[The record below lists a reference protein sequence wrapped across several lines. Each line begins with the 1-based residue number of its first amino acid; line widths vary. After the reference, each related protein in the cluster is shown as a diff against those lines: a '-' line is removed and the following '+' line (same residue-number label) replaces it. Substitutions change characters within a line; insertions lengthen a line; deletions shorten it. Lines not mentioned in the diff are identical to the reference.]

1 MGVQSKAAFSDR
13 RCPRIFACAVGLVWM
28 TAVAPALAQVDP
40 GEPATAEPQ
49 IRADRAPATARID
62 DPDAAFWAQLPE
74 TAIATLAQVVVA
86 PMRPVPAVGELRVRA
101 AHDGQFVALRIEWED
116 PAPDIDTVV
125 DRFGDQVAVQFPA
138 DPASEVQPMPMMGHL
153 GAPVRILQWRAVLQ
167 HELQHG
173 APTIKDLYPNAV
185 VDLYPDRLLS
195 GEEVQPYAGGRGLGN
210 PVSRP
215 RALSPVLS
223 QVAHGWGSLTAT
235 FDQEAGGKGVWRD
248 GRWQVV
254 ITYPL
259 AHEGRTG
266 LRAGSESV
274 VAFAVWDGGQ
284 REVGSRKA
292 WTAWVPLLLGP

>member
-1 MGVQSKAAFSDR
+1 MQWSQRGWWRDVVSLTGVVWLAAPSF
-13 RCPRIFACAVGLVWM
+13 L
-28 TAVAPALAQVDP
+28 LAQSDPVDP
-40 GEPATAEPQ
+40 AEPQ
-49 IRADRAPATARID
+49 VRAVRAPAAARVD
-62 DPDAAFWAQLPE
+62 DPDAAFWAQVPE
-74 TAIATLAQVVVA
+74 VTVATLAQVVVA
-86 PMRPVPAVGELRVRA
+86 PMRPDPAVSEVQVRA
-101 AHDGQFVALRIEWED
+101 SHDGQFLAVRLEWAD

-138 DPASEVQPMPMMGHL
+138 DPASEVQPMPMMGHV

-195 GEEVQPYAGGRGLGN
+195 GEDVRPYTGGRGLGN

-215 RALSPVLS
+215 RALSPVVS
-223 QVAHGWGSLTAT
+223 HVANGWGSLTAT
-235 FDQEAGGKGVWRD
+235 FDQEAGGSGVWRD
-248 GRWQVV
+248 GRWHVV

-259 AHEGRTG
+259 ANAGRIG
-266 LRAGSESV
+266 LRSGSESV

-292 WTAWVPLLLGP
+292 WTPWVPLHLEP

>member
-1 MGVQSKAAFSDR
+1 
-13 RCPRIFACAVGLVWM
+13 VGR
-28 TAVAPALAQVDP
+28 P
-40 GEPATAEPQ
+40 GA
-49 IRADRAPATARID
+49 
-62 DPDAAFWAQLPE
+62 
-74 TAIATLAQVVVA
+74 
-86 PMRPVPAVGELRVRA
+86 
-101 AHDGQFVALRIEWED
+101 
-116 PAPDIDTVV
+116 DIDTVV

-138 DPASEVQPMPMMGHL
+138 DPASEVQPMPMMGHV

-195 GEEVQPYAGGRGLGN
+195 GEEVRPYAGGRGLGN

-215 RALSPVLS
+215 RALSPVVS
-223 QVAHGWGSLTAT
+223 HVAHGWGSLTAT
-235 FDQEAGGKGVWRD
+235 FDQEAGGRGVWRD
-248 GRWQVV
+248 GRWHVV

-266 LRAGSESV
+266 LRGGSASV
-274 VAFAVWDGGQ
+274 AAFAVWDGGQ

-292 WTAWVPLLLGP
+292 WTPWVPLQLEP